1 MRENVNYTQ
10 FIIGLLNTW
19 NRIKLWQPYPN
30 LHLWQLNATPQDMY
44 SIPLMICIWI
54 IPFASYIMMD
64 IFKFYGKAQI
74 VLHANIKTRHVFLQV
89 CGFAMSIPSYVWKC
103 DMERQMNERRP
114 LPHDTTPCCYCT
126 CSYYKNYNWNSHRRS
141 LWCSLCRSIDCFC
154 GLSHLFQVLTE
165 YCTEW

>member
-64 IFKFYGKAQI
+64 IFKFYGKAHI
-74 VLHANIKTRHVFLQV
+74 VLHANIKTCHVFLQV

-114 LPHDTTPCCYCT
+114 LPHDTTPCC
-126 CSYYKNYNWNSHRRS
+126 
-141 LWCSLCRSIDCFC
+141 
-154 GLSHLFQVLTE
+154 
-165 YCTEW
+165 